1 MAATIRYAS
10 QFPSTFVPHE
20 HSVSIG
26 QDGIVSVAASFI
38 ISPAEKTAWPVNFPV
53 PPSLFSSLE
62 DQKMQGLFV
71 ESRQLERAQGLWRLR
86 LQLVGV
92 VSPNVV
98 EYRSD
103 MSPRS
108 FSKSIE
114 TSSRT
119 EIFSF
124 DYLAESTTA
133 STAYVAGNTVQC
145 VPPSPKLVSV
155 WNIAG
160 NGYVQPYNPNV
171 ENKPPEY
178 ADPNALTAR
187 PVVLTSTQK
196 EERAGIVRVSVTNQ
210 LVYQ

>member
-10 QFPSTFVPHE
+10 PFPSTFVPHE

-38 ISPAEKTAWPVNFPV
+38 ISPVEKAAWPVNFRV

-62 DQKMQGLFV
+62 YQKLQGLFV
-71 ESRQLERAQGLWRLR
+71 ESRQLEQAQGFCRLR
-86 LQLVGV
+86 LQLIGV
-92 VSPNVV
+92 ISPNVV

-108 FSKSIE
+108 FSKSVE
-114 TSSRT
+114 TSTRT
-119 EIFSF
+119 EILSF
-124 DYLAESTTA
+124 DYLAETTTA
-133 STAYVAGNTVQC
+133 TTAYVAGNVVPC
-145 VPPSPKLVSV
+145 VPPAPKLVSV
-155 WNIAG
+155 WNIVG
-160 NGYVQPYNPNV
+160 NGNIRPYNPDV
-171 ENKPPEY
+171 ENKPSEY
-178 ADPNALTAR
+178 IDPNALIAN

-196 EERAGIVRVSVTNQ
+196 EERSGIVRISVTNQ

>member
-38 ISPAEKTAWPVNFPV
+38 ISPVEKTAWPVNFPV
-53 PPSLFSSLE
+53 PPGLFSSLE

-86 LQLVGV
+86 LQLIGV

-119 EIFSF
+119 EILSF
-124 DYLAESTTA
+124 DYLAETTTA
-133 STAYVAGNTVQC
+133 TTAYVAGNIVQC
-145 VPPSPKLVSV
+145 VPRAPKLVSV
-155 WNIAG
+155 WNIVGRG
-160 NGYVQPYNPNV
+160 NIRPYNPDV
-171 ENKPPEY
+171 ENPPQEY
-178 ADPNALTAR
+178 VDPNALTAS

-196 EERAGIVRVSVTNQ
+196 EERAGIVRLSVTNQ

>member
-10 QFPSTFVPHE
+10 PFPSTFVPHE

-38 ISPAEKTAWPVNFPV
+38 ISPAEKTAWPVNFPI

-71 ESRQLERAQGLWRLR
+71 ESRQLEQSQGLCRLR

-108 FSKSIE
+108 FSKSVE
-114 TSSRT
+114 TSTRT
-119 EIFSF
+119 EILSF
-124 DYLAESTTA
+124 DYLAET
-133 STAYVAGNTVQC
+133 STATTVYVAGGIVPC
-145 VPPSPKLVSV
+145 VPRAPKLISL
-155 WNIAG
+155 WNIVGRG
-160 NGYVQPYNPNV
+160 NIRQYNPDA
-171 ENKPPEY
+171 ENQPPEY
-178 ADPNALTAR
+178 VDPNALTAS
-187 PVVLTSTQK
+187 PVVLTSTQR
-196 EERAGIVRVSVTNQ
+196 EERAGIVRLSVSTQ